1 MFLLPILPDLLQA
14 VTLSNLYSEIVR
26 VYQTAMCRYKSHQK
40 KKKSFGRIRILK
52 QNVKKIFFLSA
63 RSLPLFN
70 YI

>member
-40 KKKSFGRIRILK
+40 KKSFGRIRILK